1 MSRDARALTEKPGAW
16 IDLALT
22 LPLFLAYHAGVVFL
36 KIQNATDVVTPA
48 LVQLAEGNRA
58 VYLLITAS
66 IGVVF
71 AGIFGWLGRGQ
82 AFRSSK
88 FAQVIV
94 EGAFYAIVMRVAGSY
109 VVSNLFA
116 PSQAAASLFG
126 PLTEDKRFV
135 GMITSMGAGFY
146 EELAFRVVLFGLGAK
161 VLVSVFAKQNVQ
173 VMNQRV
179 VAGTSSFKAFIIMF
193 AWMFAAA
200 ALFSGMHYIGA
211 LGDKFQMASFIYR
224 MVIGVVLTIIYLT
237 RGFSTAVWAH
247 ALYDIWVLVF

>member
-1 MSRDARALTEKPGAW
+1 MSRGASSQALTEKPGAW

-22 LPLFLAYHAGVVFL
+22 LPLFLAYHTGVVFL
-36 KIQNATDVVTPA
+36 KIQNATDVVTPT
-48 LVQLAEGNRA
+48 LVQLAEGNRG

-71 AGIFGWLGRGQ
+71 AGMFAWLGRGE
-82 AFRSSK
+82 AFRTSK

-94 EGAFYAIVMRVAGSY
+94 EGALYAIVMRVAGSY

-116 PSQAAASLFG
+116 PASLFG
-126 PLTEDKRFV
+126 AVAEDKRFV
-135 GMITSMGAGFY
+135 GVITSMGAGFY

-161 VLVSVFAKQNVQ
+161 LMVSFFAKQRVD
-173 VMNQRV
+173 VMRQGGASRL
-179 VAGTSSFKAFIIMF
+179 SFRAFLIVF
-193 AWMFAAA
+193 AWMFVAA

-211 LGDKFQMASFIYR
+211 LGDKFLMTSFIYR
-224 MVIGVVLTIIYLT
+224 MVIGLVLTVIYLT

>member
-1 MSRDARALTEKPGAW
+1 MSRDGSPQAFVEKPGAW

-36 KIQNATDVVTPA
+36 KIQNATDVVTPT
-48 LVQLAEGNRA
+48 LVQLAEGNRG
-58 VYLLITAS
+58 VYLLMTAS

-71 AGIFGWLGRGQ
+71 AGIFAWLGRGQ
-82 AFRSSK
+82 AFRTSK

-94 EGAFYAIVMRVAGSY
+94 EGALYAIMMRVAGSY
-109 VVSNLFA
+109 VVSNMFA
-116 PSQAAASLFG
+116 PQASLFG
-126 PLTEDKRFV
+126 PLFEDKRFV

-161 VLVSVFAKQNVQ
+161 VLVSLFAKQNVQ

-193 AWMFAAA
+193 VWMFAAA